1 MTEKVLM
8 KGNEAFA
15 EAAMRG
21 GCRFY
26 FGYPITPQSEI
37 PEYMSRELPK
47 RGGCFVQA
55 ESELGAINMAYGAGA
70 AGGCVFISSSSP
82 GIALMQEGM
91 SFLASAEVPA
101 VILNVSRC
109 GPGIGGIQPGQA
121 DYFQVT
127 RGGGNGDYHMPVFAP
142 HNMQEAVDL
151 IYEAPAIAEKWRTPV
166 MILADGMMGQM
177 MEPIALPPEK
187 PMLEPKDIAARKPW
201 AITGWGERGGDGAR
215 NVVKSLRLQPEALEA
230 HVEALF
236 QRYEAAAPSLT
247 RYETVNLEGAEIVF
261 VAYGTIARLTL
272 EVMDLL
278 AAEGVKAGLI
288 RPISLWPFPEA
299 AFDGI
304 DTSTRVVISAE
315 LSMGQLLDDVKRA
328 VCGRFPVALIHRT
341 GGILPTSLEVAQKA
355 KAILEGLK

>member
-1 MTEKVLM
+1 MAEKVLM

-47 RGGCFVQA
+47 RGGVFVQA
-55 ESELGAINMAYGAGA
+55 ESELGAINMTYGAGA
-70 AGGCVFISSSSP
+70 AGGSVFISSSSP

-91 SFLASAEVPA
+91 SFLCSAEVPA

-121 DYFQVT
+121 DYFQAT

-142 HNMQEAVDL
+142 CNMQEAVDI
-151 IYEAPAIAEKWRTPV
+151 IYEAPALADKWRTPV

-177 MEPIALPPEK
+177 MEPVALPDPKPFVEPEEI
-187 PMLEPKDIAARKPW
+187 PANKPW
-201 AITGWGERGGDGAR
+201 AITGYAKKPGGAR
-215 NVVKSLRLQPEALEA
+215 AVVKSLRMQPEALEE
-230 HVEALF
+230 HVERLF
-236 QRYEAAAPSLT
+236 ARYDAAKAELT
-247 RYETVNLEGAEIVF
+247 RYECIGLEDAELVF

-272 EVMDLL
+272 EVIEML
-278 AAEGVKAGLI
+278 AEQGIKAGLI
-288 RPISLWPFPEA
+288 RPISLWPFPYE
-299 AFDGI
+299 AFDQIGKR
-304 DTSTRVVISAE
+304 TKVVVSAE
-315 LSMGQLLDDVKRA
+315 LSMGQLIEDVYRG
-328 VCGRFPVALIHRT
+328 VNGRLPVELIHRT
-341 GGILPTSLEVAQKA
+341 GGIIPTSIEVAQKA

>member
-21 GCRFY
+21 GCKYY

-55 ESELGAINMAYGAGA
+55 ESELGAINMTYGAGA

-82 GIALMQEGM
+82 GIALMQEGL

-101 VILNVSRC
+101 V
-109 GPGIGGIQPGQA
+109 
-121 DYFQVT
+121 T
-127 RGGGNGDYHMPVFAP
+127 
-142 HNMQEAVDL
+142 
-151 IYEAPAIAEKWRTPV
+151 
-166 MILADGMMGQM
+166 
-177 MEPIALPPEK
+177 LPPEK
-187 PMLEPKDIAARKPW
+187 PMLQPQEIAPRKDW
-201 AITGWGERGGDGAR
+201 AITGWDDRGGQQNR
-215 NVVKSLRLQPEALEA
+215 RVVKSLRLQPEALEQ
-230 HVEALF
+230 HVEHLF
-236 QRYEAAAPSLT
+236 ARYAEAAPDFTRYEA
-247 RYETVNLEGAEIVF
+247 VNLEGAEIVF

-272 EVMDLL
+272 EVMDML
-278 AAEGVKAGLI
+278 AEQGIKAGLI

-299 AFDGI
+299 AFDQI
-304 DTSTRVVISAE
+304 CPSTKVVISAE
-315 LSMGQLLDDVKRA
+315 LSKGQLLDDVKRA
-328 VCGRFPVALIHRT
+328 VCGRFPVELIYRT
-341 GGILPTSLEVAQKA
+341 GGIIPTSLEVTQKA